1 MRLTI
6 RTNLAMRILMVCA
19 VNADLTVRTA
29 DIAEKCNAS
38 LNHLLHVV
46 SVLQAH
52 GLIETLRGRS
62 GGLRLARPSGEIVIG
77 RVLRL
82 FENGVPLAECFD
94 PDSNTCPL
102 APHCR
107 LRGFLVGAVNA
118 FYREMD
124 RVTLEDL
131 VSANCGLETLL
142 SLHPQPVRCN
152 PADGRMRPE

>member
-19 VNADLTVRTA
+19 VNEDMTVRTA
-29 DIAEKCNAS
+29 DIAETCNAS
-38 LNHLLHVV
+38 LNHMLHVV

-62 GGLRLARPSGEIVIG
+62 GGLRLAQPSGEILVG

-124 RVTLEDL
+124 QVTLADL
-131 VSANCGLETLL
+131 VAGNCGLETLL
-142 SLHPQPVRCN
+142 SMHPQPVACS
-152 PADGRMRPE
+152 PVEGGPRP